1 MSKPWM
7 PLYIADY
14 LAKTAHLNAAQS
26 GAIKKLPAAPERIG
40 SFRKARAAA

>member
-14 LAKTAHLNAAQS
+14 LAKTAHLNADFSVFLAEFWTKTE
-26 GAIKKLPAAPERIG
+26 GRNG
-40 SFRKARAAA
+40 TARAA

>member
-26 GAIKKLPAAPERIG
+26 GAYLHLLAVG
-40 SFRKARAAA
+40 RAAGE

>member
-14 LAKTAHLNAAQS
+14 LDKTGHLNAGISAFLAELGS
-26 GAIKKLPAAPERIG
+26 RAERRNG
-40 SFRKARAAA
+40 TARAA

>member
-14 LAKTAHLNAAQS
+14 LAKTAHLNASFSAFLAEL
-26 GAIKKLPAAPERIG
+26 GTMTEERNG
-40 SFRKARAAA
+40 TARAA